1 MDTNVLRWFQLVAD
15 GATVTEV
22 SELEWTSQPGIS
34 RALARL
40 SDEVGAPLL
49 RREGRTLRLT
59 HAGATFKH
67 HVDAMLHQ
75 LDDGLAEVAQL
86 MDPESGLVTL
96 VFPHSLGE
104 WLAPG
109 LAAGFLKEHP
119 DVQLDLSARHDET
132 IPATG
137 MGSEV
142 DLELTTLRPR
152 GRAHHWRGLLREPIR
167 LLLPEGHPLAAVGDP
182 VPIARLG
189 GERLVAMRQ
198 TSQLRAVTDSL
209 LSRRGVEPEVGLVAD
224 DLPTLY
230 GYVAAGLGLAL
241 APGRSVPGVR
251 LQSLA
256 EDDAFREIG
265 LSWAAGRRMLPSAA
279 LFRDHIL
286 ALAKSRQLP
295 RPREHVMKSIP

>member
-22 SELEWTSQPGIS
+22 SELEWTSQPGVS
-34 RALARL
+34 RALTRL

-75 LDDGLAEVAQL
+75 LDDGLAAVAQL
-86 MDPESGLVTL
+86 MDPE
-96 VFPHSLGE
+96 
-104 WLAPG
+104 
-109 LAAGFLKEHP
+109 AGFLQRHP
-119 DVQLDLSARHDET
+119 DVQLDLSARQDET

-137 MGSEV
+137 TGSEV
-142 DLELTTLRPR
+142 DLELTTLRPPS
-152 GRAHHWRGLLREPIR
+152 RAHHWRGLMREPIR
-167 LLLPEGHPLAAVGDP
+167 LLLPDGHPLAAAPGP
-182 VPIARLG
+182 IPIAQLG
-189 GERLVAMRQ
+189 GERLIAMRP
-198 TSQLRAVTDSL
+198 TSQLRTVTDGL
-209 LSRRGVEPEVGLVAD
+209 LARRGVEAEVALVAD

-230 GYVAAGLGLAL
+230 GYVAAGLGVAL
-241 APGRSVPGVR
+241 GPGRSVAGVS
-251 LQSLA
+251 LQVLA

-265 LSWAAGRRMLPSAA
+265 LSWAAGRRLLPSAE

-286 ALAKSRQLP
+286 RLATSRRLP
-295 RPREHVMKSIP
+295 RTPAATD

>member
-22 SELEWTSQPGIS
+22 SELEWTSQPGVS
-34 RALARL
+34 RALTRL

-75 LDDGLAEVAQL
+75 LDDGLAAVAQL
-86 MDPESGLVTL
+86 MDPESGMVT
-96 VFPHSLGE
+96 VAFPSSLGS
-104 WLAPG
+104 WLMPE
-109 LAAGFLKEHP
+109 LAAGFLKKHP
-119 DVQLDLSARHDET
+119 DVQLDLSARQDET

-137 MGSEV
+137 TGSEV
-142 DLELTTLRPR
+142 DLELTTLRPPS
-152 GRAHHWRGLLREPIR
+152 RAHHWRGLMREPIR
-167 LLLPEGHPLAAVGDP
+167 LLLADGHPLAAAPGP
-182 VPIARLG
+182 IPIAQLG
-189 GERLVAMRQ
+189 GERLIAMRP
-198 TSQLRAVTDSL
+198 TSQLRTVTDGL
-209 LSRRGVEPEVGLVAD
+209 LARRGGEAEVALVAD

-230 GYVAAGLGLAL
+230 GYVAAGLGVAL
-241 APGRSVPGVR
+241 GPGRSVAGVS
-251 LQSLA
+251 LQVLA

-265 LSWAAGRRMLPSAA
+265 LSWAAGRRLLPSAE

-286 ALAKSRQLP
+286 QLATSRRLP
-295 RPREHVMKSIP
+295 RTPAATD